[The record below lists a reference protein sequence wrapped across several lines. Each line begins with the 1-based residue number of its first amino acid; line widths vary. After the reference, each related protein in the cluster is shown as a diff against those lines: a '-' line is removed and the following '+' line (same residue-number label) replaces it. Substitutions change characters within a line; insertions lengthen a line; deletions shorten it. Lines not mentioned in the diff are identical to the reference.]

1 MTINLETVTSFKQAG
16 ELKKHLLFDDIDNL
30 KTFIKSKT
38 PYFILGKGSNSII
51 NPESKKQTLIQLSA
65 NILPYKRNENILQLN
80 AGMSISKALSICQKE
95 GLSGLEFAAGVPAT
109 IGGMVAMNFG
119 CWGSSVSDYI
129 ERVLILNE
137 NGDQE
142 IIINS
147 QCEFSYRHSIFQEKK
162 WVIIGADFK
171 LDKKPENE
179 IKTLI
184 QDNITLRLEKQP
196 LRHPTYGSIFKN
208 PTGHFAAK
216 LIEETGL
223 KGQQLGKLKLSEK
236 HANFMINLGGAT
248 FQDIQNFIHHIQ
260 QKVQDK
266 TGVLL
271 EQEVKLLQ

>member
-171 LDKKPENE
+171 LDKKPENAYMTDLLME
-179 IKTLI
+179 I
-184 QDNITLRLEKQP
+184 ITMILKQEK
-196 LRHPTYGSIFKN
+196 
-208 PTGHFAAK
+208 
-216 LIEETGL
+216 
-223 KGQQLGKLKLSEK
+223 
-236 HANFMINLGGAT
+236 
-248 FQDIQNFIHHIQ
+248 
-260 QKVQDK
+260 
-266 TGVLL
+266 
-271 EQEVKLLQ
+271 KLLDLKV

>member
-1 MTINLETVTSFKQAG
+1 MTVNLETVTSFKQAG
-16 ELKKHLLFDDIDNL
+16 KLKNHLLFDDVDDL

-38 PYFILGKGSNSII
+38 PFFILGKGSNTII

-65 NILPYKRNENILQLN
+65 NLLPYKRNKNTLQLN

-109 IGGMVAMNFG
+109 IGGMIAMNFG

-129 ERVLILNE
+129 ERILILNE
-137 NGDQE
+137 NGEEE
-142 IIINS
+142 IITDS
-147 QCEFSYRHSIFQEKK
+147 QCEFSYRHSIFQEKN

-171 LDKKPENE
+171 LDKKPENK

-184 QDNITLRLEKQP
+184 QDNIALRLEKQP
-196 LRHPTYGSIFKN
+196 LRHPTYGSVFKN
-208 PTGHFAAK
+208 PIGHFAAK

-223 KGQQLGKLKLSEK
+223 KGQHLGKLKLSEK

-248 FQDIQNFIHHIQ
+248 FHDIQDFIQHIQ
-260 QKVQDK
+260 VKVHSK
-266 TGVLL
+266 TGILL